1 MPVQDYMSKD
11 LITIDED
18 ASILKASKLMKQ
30 NNIQHLPVLRK
41 GRLVGIVSDRVLKEA
56 TPSKATTLD
65 IHEMY
70 HLLDQVK
77 VKSLMPKQLYTITP
91 GETVEKAAAVML
103 KRYISA
109 LPVVDEH
116 GALCGIITKGD
127 IFKAFVAVSGINTAA
142 LALGFDLIDQPGA
155 VKGVTDLIRAHG
167 GRIVSIFTAC
177 EGVAG
182 GSMQVY
188 IRARDVKDEKAL
200 LKDLQEKTK
209 LLYFIHEIVD

>member
-18 ASILKASKLMKQ
+18 ASIMRASKLMKQ
-30 NNIQHLPVLRK
+30 NSIRHLPVLRK
-41 GRLVGIVSDRVLKEA
+41 GRLVGIVSDRELKEA

-70 HLLDQVK
+70 HLLDQIK

-103 KRYISA
+103 KQYISA
-109 LPVVDEH
+109 LPVVDAH
-116 GALCGIITKGD
+116 GALVGIITKGD
-127 IFKAFVAVSGINTAA
+127 VFKAFVAVSGINTAA
-142 LALGFDLIDQPGA
+142 LAMGFELPDQPGT
-155 VKGVTDLIRAHG
+155 VKRVTDVIRAHG
-167 GRIVSIFTAC
+167 GRIASILTAVELTS
-177 EGVAG
+177 EGFL
-182 GSMQVY
+182 QVF

-200 LKDLQEKTK
+200 QKELQEKSK
-209 LLYFIHEIVD
+209 LLYYIHEKVD